1 MFDRLRRWLAGS
13 PPLPEAERL
22 RLEAWVRLRFQLAS
36 SDPTAQIIAAAGRL
50 IDAGIEPDGGIDP
63 AWRSVTFYGNITV
76 GNGRA
81 MKGSASQ
88 EILDLIRALQSEGRL

>member
-50 IDAGIEPDGGIDP
+50 IDAGIDPDDAVKTVLRIADETAG
-63 AWRSVTFYGNITV
+63 RSDRGCP
-76 GNGRA
+76 GR
-81 MKGSASQ
+81 
-88 EILDLIRALQSEGRL
+88 